1 MAKARFWKFLS
12 EVKSEVKKV
21 TWPNRQQMVSST
33 GAVIVILIVSGVF
46 LGLLDVLF
54 TNVIGSLL
62 NFLTGGA

>member
-21 TWPNRQQMVSST
+21 TWPNRQQMISST
-33 GAVIVILIVSGVF
+33 GAVLVILIVSGVF

-62 NFLTGGA
+62 SFLTGGA

>member
-62 NFLTGGA
+62 SFLTGGA

>member
-21 TWPNRQQMVSST
+21 TWPNRQQMISST
-33 GAVIVILIVSGVF
+33 GAVLVILIISGVF

-62 NFLTGGA
+62 SFLTGGA

>member
-33 GAVIVILIVSGVF
+33 GAVLVILIVSGVF

-62 NFLTGGA
+62 SFLTGGA

>member
-21 TWPNRQQMVSST
+21 TWPNRQQMISST
-33 GAVIVILIVSGVF
+33 GDVIVILIVCGVF

-62 NFLTGGA
+62 SFLTGGA

>member
-33 GAVIVILIVSGVF
+33 GAVIVILIVCGVF

-62 NFLTGGA
+62 SFLTGGA